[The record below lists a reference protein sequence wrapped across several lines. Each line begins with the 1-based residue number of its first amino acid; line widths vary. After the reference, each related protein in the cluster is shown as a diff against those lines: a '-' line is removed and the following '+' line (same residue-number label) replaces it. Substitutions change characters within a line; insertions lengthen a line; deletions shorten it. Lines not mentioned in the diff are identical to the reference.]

1 MQKINCFEVEKETS
15 NEKKNT
21 YTQHTTFEKEEQE
34 QEDKEKE
41 KRIEDFF
48 AHVLTSSECR

>member
-15 NEKKNT
+15 NEKNT

>member
-15 NEKKNT
+15 NEKNT
-21 YTQHTTFEKEEQE
+21 YTQHTTLEKEEQE

-48 AHVLTSSECR
+48 AHVLTSR